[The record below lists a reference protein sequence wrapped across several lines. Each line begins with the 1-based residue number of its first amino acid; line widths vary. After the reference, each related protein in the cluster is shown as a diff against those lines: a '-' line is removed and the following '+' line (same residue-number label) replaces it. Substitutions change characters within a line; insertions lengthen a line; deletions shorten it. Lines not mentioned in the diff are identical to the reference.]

1 MRGLKTSFGE
11 RAGYIESIGVSFCS
25 SSLLKKQ
32 LPFLFFLEQFPS
44 RETTL
49 KTDHFI
55 HPPWV
60 PVAEVAV
67 LFFTWLAI
75 VVFSRSE
82 EGADENTFA
91 PPEDERKHWR
101 KTQPF

>member
-11 RAGYIESIGVSFCS
+11 HAGYIES
-25 SSLLKKQ
+25 
-32 LPFLFFLEQFPS
+32 
-44 RETTL
+44 RETTF
-49 KTDHFI
+49 KTDQFI
-55 HPPWV
+55 HPPWI

-82 EGADENTFA
+82 EGTDENTFA